1 MKRKILNLKPFD
13 LRRSSKEGARGK
25 LVISRTSM
33 VLLLPPEEEE
43 EEEERTADEFIIMLV
58 DMRDDI
64 LSRK

>member
-1 MKRKILNLKPFD
+1 MNLKPFD

-43 EEEERTADEFIIMLV
+43 EEERTADEFIIMLV
-58 DMRDDI
+58 DI
-64 LSRK
+64 HEG

>member
-43 EEEERTADEFIIMLV
+43 EEEEERTADEFIIMLV
-58 DMRDDI
+58 DI
-64 LSRK
+64 HEG

>member
-43 EEEERTADEFIIMLV
+43 EEERTADEFIIMLV

-64 LSRK
+64 WNHM

>member
-43 EEEERTADEFIIMLV
+43 EEERTADEFIIMLV
-58 DMRDDI
+58 DI
-64 LSRK
+64 HEG